1 MRRKRTFG
9 GVPLF
14 ILLLFAL
21 GFLVPP
27 SLAQIGVRAPAPPSE
42 RTVAVFGQTIHYWDV
57 GAGPV
62 VVLVHGLGD
71 RKESWLPVIPGLSRQ
86 YRVLALDQIGFG
98 KSAKPL
104 LDYSIQTYV
113 DFLNE
118 FLRDLNVSRATLV
131 GESLGG
137 WIVALDAVEESS
149 DAHMVPLDKLVIVD
163 GAGLKQDK
171 PIPNLN
177 PSTLEEM
184 RQVMKVVFYDTS
196 WLDDATL
203 RRIFSDKLA
212 SNDFYTVHSITNNP
226 TVQTQLLDNRL
237 DQIRLPTLVMW
248 GKQDQLLPVASGE
261 RYASGIA
268 GARLV
273 TFDKCG
279 HVPAEEHTAQFLA
292 ALTAF
297 LGAAAAAH

>member
-1 MRRKRTFG
+1 MPRPRTLVSTLRCAF
-9 GVPLF
+9 VVL
-14 ILLLFAL
+14 AL
-21 GFLVPP
+21 GLPTASSFAQTPPKAPVPP
-27 SLAQIGVRAPAPPSE
+27 TE
-42 RTVAVFGQTIHYWDV
+42 RMIDVFGQTIHYWDT
-57 GAGPV
+57 GSGPA

-71 RKESWLPVIPGLSRQ
+71 RKESWLPVIPALSRH
-86 YRVLALDQIGFG
+86 YRVLAPDQIGFG

-104 LDYSIQTYV
+104 LDYNIQTYV

-137 WIVALDAVEESS
+137 WIVALDAAEESS
-149 DAHMVPLDKLVIVD
+149 DQHMVPLDKLVIVD

-171 PIPNLN
+171 PVPNLN
-177 PSTLEEM
+177 PATLEEM
-184 RQVMKVVFYDTS
+184 RQILQEVFYDTS

-203 RRIFSDKLA
+203 RRIFTEKLA
-212 SNDFYTVHSITNNP
+212 SNDFYTVHTIMSNP
-226 TVQTQLLDNRL
+226 IVPTQLLDNRL
-237 DQIRLPTLVMW
+237 GEIHVPTLVMW
-248 GKQDQLLPVASGE
+248 GKEDQLLPLSSGE

-279 HVPAEEHTAQFLA
+279 HVPAEEQTAAFLA
-292 ALTAF
+292 ALTKF
-297 LGAAAAAH
+297 LDSTSAH